1 MIRNYSRTFHW
12 GRLVSALLLATLL
25 APAAQ
30 AQAPL
35 PDSLKPT
42 PGVYRHALRLD
53 VGGILARNLASS
65 GLGNSGIL
73 MPLLLGY
80 ERQLRPRLSANAEV
94 LVNGGSP
101 EERAWGLAAQ
111 GRYYYYQGRQTG
123 LVGLYAAP
131 TLSYRGIQQESGYG
145 PEVVRRKLG
154 GVGVLLGAQLP
165 LGAQR
170 RFLLDVSGGL
180 MSWTRIGQDKIQNYR
195 RGGGYYEEETYYE
208 NGSVFDGRISLGY
221 RF

>member
-12 GRLVSALLLATLL
+12 GRLAAALLFTGLVSS
-25 APAAQ
+25 AAQ
-30 AQAPL
+30 AQSPL
-35 PDSLKPT
+35 PDTLKPT
-42 PGVYRHALRLD
+42 PAVYSNALRLD

-65 GLGNSGIL
+65 ALGNSGIL

-80 ERQLRPRLSANAEV
+80 ERQLRPRLSANAEL

-123 LVGLYAAP
+123 LAGLYVAP
-131 TLSYRGIQQESGYG
+131 TLSYRGIRQDSGYG

-154 GVGVLLGAQLP
+154 GAGVLLGSQMP

-180 MSWTRIGQDKIQNYR
+180 MSWARIGQDQIRNYR
-195 RGGGYYEEETYYE
+195 RGGGYYEEETFYE
-208 NGSVFDGRISLGY
+208 NGTVFDGRISLGY